1 MRSLRSG
8 TPILGLVAI
17 GVLTVSLGIEIWRA
31 AFDRVDVVAL
41 SLIATALSAVG
52 LFGFSV
58 IRRLSALRD
67 IAEFLETSPDTS
79 VGFPHAERGDEIGRL
94 AGSIRSYA
102 RGLTEAHEAE
112 TAQATEA
119 QRERYAVDPRAGG
132 AAIDENGRSAVG
144 EIAEKVDEL
153 VNTINALGM
162 SHMEVSCKAMSVDN
176 DAEQASLNVQAVAG
190 ATEQLAAAIQEIASH
205 VANANQIAAAAV
217 KKSGV
222 AGATI
227 QALVAA
233 ADEIRKVLSLITAI
247 ASQTNLLALNATIE
261 AARAGEAGKGF
272 AVVAGEVK
280 NLAGQTARATDQIAE
295 QLENITEVAR
305 QASVAISEI
314 TTIIA
319 QVNEAEMAIAA
330 AVEEQ
335 SVVTR
340 DISANALQAA
350 ERAGQVSG
358 SIEEIAQS
366 AERSGNQT
374 LAVGGVASE
383 IAESLSDLKKI
394 ISA

>member
-1 MRSLRSG
+1 MKSLRGG
-8 TPILGLVAI
+8 TLILVFVTIGALTALLGL
-17 GVLTVSLGIEIWRA
+17 EIRKA
-31 AFDRVDVVAL
+31 AFDHADVVTL
-41 SLIATALSAVG
+41 SLVAPALLAAG

-58 IRRLSALRD
+58 IRRLGALRD
-67 IAEFLETSPDTS
+67 IAEFLDALPDAS
-79 VGFPHAERGDEIGRL
+79 AVIPHAERGDEIGRL
-94 AGSIRSYA
+94 VRSLQNHA
-102 RGLTEAHEAE
+102 RGPAEAHDAE
-112 TAQATEA
+112 TNQAIESL
-119 QRERYAVDPRAGG
+119 REQNAVDPRAVG
-132 AAIDENGRSAVG
+132 AVIDENGRSAVG

-162 SHMEVSCKAMSVDN
+162 SHMEVSCKAMTVDN

-205 VANANQIAAAAV
+205 VAGANQIAAAAV
-217 KKSGV
+217 HKSGV

-227 QALVAA
+227 QALVVA

-280 NLAGQTARATDQIAE
+280 NLAGQTARATEQIAE
-295 QLENITEVAR
+295 QLENITAVAR

-383 IAESLSDLKKI
+383 IAESLSDLKKR